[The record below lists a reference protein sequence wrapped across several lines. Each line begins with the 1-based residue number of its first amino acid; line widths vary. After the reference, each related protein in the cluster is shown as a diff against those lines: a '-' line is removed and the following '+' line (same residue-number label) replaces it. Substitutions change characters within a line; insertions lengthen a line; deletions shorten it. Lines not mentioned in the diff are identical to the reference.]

1 MSTDTPNH
9 LLIDRLNRE
18 VNTPSAWVQQGDYYH
33 ATWGPAALTTSLCVH
48 AQPKGKLYI
57 SVYVGSFKGI
67 ADAAEVFDEIPAAL
81 RRAYVMAIGEAR
93 GTESEPQMM
102 KDVALA
108 PRWLRAGLRRALDA
122 EVREAHLEV
131 SRLAY
136 AKGHAEYQHEKAVA
150 SRALLP
156 VEPKP

>member
-1 MSTDTPNH
+1 MSRELLMRFNLEIITPEPWTQKDDDFDT
-9 LLIDRLNRE
+9 
-18 VNTPSAWVQQGDYYH
+18 S
-33 ATWGPAALTTSLCVH
+33 WGRRPLTTTLSVRPH
-48 AQPKGKLYI
+48 SKGKLYI
-57 SVYVGSFKGI
+57 SVYVGPFKGI
-67 ADAAEVFDEIPAAL
+67 ADAEVFDEIPAAL
-81 RRAYVMAIGEAR
+81 RRAYVMAIRDAR

-108 PRWLRAGLRRALDA
+108 PRWLRDGLRRALDA